1 MSSIII
7 SKTIECEECEA
18 EYKVKH
24 DMSDRHYVVSFCS
37 FCGCELDIEA
47 SLDDFITDENETEED
62 W

>member
-1 MSSIII
+1 MSDSIII
-7 SKTIECEECEA
+7 KKTVECEECEA

-37 FCGCELDIEA
+37 FCGAELDIET
-47 SLDDFITDENETEED
+47 SLDDFINEDEIEED